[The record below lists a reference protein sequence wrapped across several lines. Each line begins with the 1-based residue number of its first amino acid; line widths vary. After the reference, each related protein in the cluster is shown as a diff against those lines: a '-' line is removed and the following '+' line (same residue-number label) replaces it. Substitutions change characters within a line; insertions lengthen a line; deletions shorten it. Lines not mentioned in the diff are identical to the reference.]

1 MTRGQ
6 LIGKLTD
13 PRSDV
18 KRERGTPSG
27 TREDQAGAGAVR
39 EELAATVDEACF
51 AVRDLASALEHAAL
65 GCHLARLERD
75 GTQVVD
81 ADVER
86 REALVGREE
95 REIRKRHRGIEDRR
109 GPPTVNGMQVVVRA
123 LVRVADERDLALLDR
138 GHAKTEVVADGNVG
152 VLAGS
157 DLLHKLEAAAGAL
170 RRRDEEGLGHIV

>member
-18 KRERGTPSG
+18 KRERGKASG
-27 TREDQAGAGAVR
+27 TRQDEAGAGAVR
-39 EELAATVDEACF
+39 EELAATVDEARF
-51 AVRDLASALEHAAL
+51 AVRDLAPALENAAD
-65 GCHLARLERD
+65 GRHLARLERD

-95 REIRKRHRGIEDRR
+95 RE
-109 GPPTVNGMQVVVRA
+109 VR
-123 LVRVADERDLALLDR
+123 
-138 GHAKTEVVADGNVG
+138 
-152 VLAGS
+152 
-157 DLLHKLEAAAGAL
+157 
-170 RRRDEEGLGHIV
+170 